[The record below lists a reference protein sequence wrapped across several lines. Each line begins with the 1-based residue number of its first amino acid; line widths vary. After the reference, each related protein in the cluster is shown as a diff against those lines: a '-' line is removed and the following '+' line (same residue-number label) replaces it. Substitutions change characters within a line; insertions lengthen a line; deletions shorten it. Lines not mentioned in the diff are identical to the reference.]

1 MQDTQDT
8 YKDLYKRFVHIYTE
22 SNPNPNSMKFVANY
36 MLVQEGDT
44 FDFPDAQS
52 AETSPLALEIFKF
65 SFVRR
70 VFIAANFVTIT
81 KDKGIEWFE
90 ISDILRTFIKHYLE
104 SDKPVIRGNT
114 ESPQAYSE
122 NDSEEI
128 RKIKEIL
135 DEYVRPAV
143 EQDGGAIHFRSFEEG
158 IVKVQLQGSCSGCP
172 SSTVT
177 LKAGI
182 ENLLKRMVPEV
193 KEVVAEG
200 V

>member
-1 MQDTQDT
+1 MQDT
-8 YKDLYKRFVHIYTE
+8 YKDLYKRFVHIYTV

-44 FDFPDAQS
+44 FDFPDAHS
-52 AETSPLALEIFKF
+52 AETSPLALELFKF

-81 KDKGIEWFE
+81 KDEGTEWFE
-90 ISDILRTFIKHYLE
+90 ISDILRAFIKQYLE
-104 SDKPVIRGNT
+104 SDKPVIRENT

-122 NDSEEI
+122 NDSEEV

>member
-22 SNPNPNSMKFVANY
+22 SNPNPNSMKFVANC
-36 MLVQEGDT
+36 MLVQEGDS
-44 FDFPDAQS
+44 FDFPDVQS
-52 AETSPLALEIFKF
+52 AETSPLALELFKF

-81 KDKGIEWFE
+81 KDEGTEWFE

-104 SDKPVIRGNT
+104 GDKPVIRENT

-122 NDSEEI
+122 NDSEEV

>member
-1 MQDTQDT
+1 MQDT

-22 SNPNPNSMKFVANY
+22 SNPNPNSMKFVVNY
-36 MLVQEGDT
+36 MLTHEGDS
-44 FDFPDAQS
+44 FDFPDAAS
-52 AETSPLALEIFKF
+52 SEVSPLALELFRF
-65 SFVRR
+65 NFVRR

-81 KDKGIEWFE
+81 KDEHVEWIE
-90 ISDILRTFIKHYLE
+90 ISDILRTFLKQYLE
-104 SDKPVIRGNT
+104 EDNPVIREDT
-114 ESPQAYSE
+114 ASPQVFSE
-122 NDSEEI
+122 DDPEEV

-143 EQDGGAIHFRSFEEG
+143 EQDGGAIHFRSFKDG
-158 IVKVQLQGSCSGCP
+158 VVKVQLQGSCSGCP

-200 V
+200 T